1 MSSINY
7 SCLPPSLDSNTSPG
21 AFSSGYT
28 LVLCTSSHSP
38 GRSQPTMPASSLPAV
53 GVSSLLPLLLS
64 LQSVTFSSEG
74 SVWWTCPYSSRT
86 ICSPLIHPLIQVKS
100 HTSSGVK
107 SIYTSTLHPPFPPVY
122 TSAPHSR
129 ICSPLTH
136 LPFNYTS
143 APHLYMC
150 STYTSASHLHICSLL
165 IHLPATYISAPH
177 SHIHPSLTHPPPT
190 YTSTP
195 RLTYPLP
202 TYTSAPHL
210 CIDFLLAH
218 PPPITH
224 PPPIYT
230 SAPHLHICLP
240 LTHLFSHLHICLPL
254 TYSPPL
260 TCLLPHWTLSSLKIL
275 LFHSQN
281 PAQCWHKTQA

>member
-177 SHIHPSLTHPPPT
+177 SHIHPPLTHPPPDLHIHSPLTHLLPT
-190 YTSTP
+190 YASTSYLHTHLP
-195 RLTYPLP
+195 LHIHPPFTHLLPTYISASLLHICSP
-202 TYTSAPHL
+202 TYTSA
-210 CIDFLLAH
+210 FLLH
-218 PPPITH
+218 IRL
-224 PPPIYT
+224 
-230 SAPHLHICLP
+230 HLHVCFPTGL
-240 LTHLFSHLHICLPL
+240 
-254 TYSPPL
+254 
-260 TCLLPHWTLSSLKIL
+260 
-275 LFHSQN
+275 
-281 PAQCWHKTQA
+281 